1 MPLLQEKNSKKANLF
16 GLRSLNQLI
25 ANESSHDLIIE
36 QGTPANLCRSKRIIQ
51 GLTEGAGQPKES
63 EESVEK
69 KEQKAEEDRNL
80 SRMNKEIE

>member
-36 QGTPANLCRSKRIIQ
+36 QGTPANLCRSKRII
-51 GLTEGAGQPKES
+51 
-63 EESVEK
+63 
-69 KEQKAEEDRNL
+69 
-80 SRMNKEIE
+80 